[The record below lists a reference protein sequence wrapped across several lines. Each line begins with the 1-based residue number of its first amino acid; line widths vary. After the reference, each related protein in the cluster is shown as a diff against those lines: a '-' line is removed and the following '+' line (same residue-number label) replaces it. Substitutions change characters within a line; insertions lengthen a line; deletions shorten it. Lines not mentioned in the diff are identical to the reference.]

1 VDLLNECFASLV
13 EAIFKYD
20 GTVDKYIGDA
30 ILAVFGSPEPDPQ
43 QHDKA
48 VRAALE
54 MQAAM
59 TDLNETRARRGDVTC
74 QIGIGVHCGEV
85 LHGFIGTAER
95 MEFTVIGDA
104 VNRTSRYCDGA
115 GPGEVLISPEVY
127 ELVWR
132 QVEAERTSIPTK
144 HEGDLPAYR
153 VVKWK

>member
-1 VDLLNECFASLV
+1 
-13 EAIFKYD
+13 
-20 GTVDKYIGDA
+20 
-30 ILAVFGSPEPDPQ
+30 
-43 QHDKA
+43 
-48 VRAALE
+48 
-54 MQAAM
+54 
-59 TDLNETRARRGDVTC
+59 
-74 QIGIGVHCGEV
+74 
-85 LHGFIGTAER
+85 